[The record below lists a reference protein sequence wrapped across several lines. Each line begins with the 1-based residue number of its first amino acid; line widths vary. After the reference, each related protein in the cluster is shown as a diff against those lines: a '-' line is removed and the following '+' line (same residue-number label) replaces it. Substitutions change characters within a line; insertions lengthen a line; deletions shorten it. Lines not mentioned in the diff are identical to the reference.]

1 MKRRAGKDREWEQW
15 QDIYWKLAGAAAAI
29 SVTLEPHN
37 NSGWEM
43 EVSWVAT
50 EPGSGRISAFRYSGV
65 DDYISRM
72 EDLLKLGEGYSE
84 VSCGDQLYP
93 RVILTFRASYGVVA
107 HWSPAGETQL
117 LLGDGIISNDA
128 SVSVPELEG
137 DTEYTGK
144 FVSSR
149 QRAWDAVKQF
159 IGSGSVDGIGH
170 WVRL

>member
-1 MKRRAGKDREWEQW
+1 VV
-15 QDIYWKLAGAAAAI
+15 LA
-29 SVTLEPHN
+29 
-37 NSGWEM
+37 
-43 EVSWVAT
+43 
-50 EPGSGRISAFRYSGV
+50 
-65 DDYISRM
+65 
-72 EDLLKLGEGYSE
+72 
-84 VSCGDQLYP
+84 
-93 RVILTFRASYGVVA
+93 FRASYGVVA

-137 DTEYTGK
+137 DTEYTGE

-159 IGSGSVDGIGH
+159 IGSGSVDGIGQ